1 MDLRAAVADITIMI
15 SKQLREAIEDDVTA
29 AYLNGARSAFADAP
43 GLGVKSYVQDEY
55 DLDDIRVLQN
65 NGPLGIALGQFERDL
80 NNEMN
85 KVIFEAAAL
94 QVVMASM
101 VDQVRAVANTQ
112 AWKLGRIARTEM
124 LNVFNEGRFR
134 GYAKAEEILG
144 DRFKYSLQI
153 INDSRTCGAHQAL
166 SGRLPAGGLFLDELI
181 LLQQSIGASFNMTL
195 TGKAL
200 LHPNQRTVLV
210 MVR

>member
-1 MDLRAAVADITIMI
+1 MI
-15 SKQLREAIEDDVTA
+15 SKQLREAIEDDVTD

-43 GLGVKSYVQDEY
+43 GLGVKSYEQDDY
-55 DLDDIRVLQN
+55 DLDDIRILQN
-65 NGPLGIALGQFERDL
+65 NGPLGMALGQFERDL

-94 QVVMASM
+94 EVVMSTM

-144 DRFKYSLQI
+144 DRFKYGLQI

-166 SGRLPAGGLFLDELI
+166 SGRIPAGGLFLDELI
-181 LLQQSIGASFNMTL
+181 QLQQSIGASFNMTL

>member
-1 MDLRAAVADITIMI
+1 MI
-15 SKQLREAIEDDVTA
+15 SKQLREAIEDDVTD
-29 AYLNGARSAFADAP
+29 AYLNGARSAYADAP
-43 GLGVKSYVQDEY
+43 SLGVKSYNRDEF
-55 DLDDIRVLQN
+55 DLEDIRILQN
-65 NGPLGIALGQFERDL
+65 SGPLGLALGNFENDL
-80 NNEMN
+80 NTEMN

-94 QVVMASM
+94 NVAMANM

-134 GYAKAEEILG
+134 GYAKAEDTLE

-153 INDSRTCGAHQAL
+153 INDNRTCGAHQEL
-166 SGRLPAGGLFLDELI
+166 SGRIPAGGLFLDELI
-181 LLQQSIGASFNMTL
+181 ELQQRIGAKYKFTL

>member
-1 MDLRAAVADITIMI
+1 MPTRTRI
-15 SKQLREAIEDDVTA
+15 SA
-29 AYLNGARSAFADAP
+29 ARSAYADAP
-43 GLGVKSYVQDEY
+43 GLGVKSYDRDEF
-55 DLDDIRVLQN
+55 DLEDIRILQH
-65 NGPLGIALGQFERDL
+65 NGPLGLALGNFERDL
-80 NNEMN
+80 TNEMN

-94 QVVMASM
+94 NVAMASM
-101 VDQVRAVANTQ
+101 VDQVRGVANTQ
-112 AWKLGRIARTEM
+112 AWKLGRVARTEM

-134 GYAKAEEILG
+134 GYAKAEQSLG

-153 INDSRTCGAHQAL
+153 INDSRTCGAHQEL
-166 SGRLPAGGLFLDELI
+166 SGRIPAGGMFLDELI
-181 LLQQSIGASFNMTL
+181 LLQQQIGASYNFTL

>member
-1 MDLRAAVADITIMI
+1 MI
-15 SKQLREAIEDDVTA
+15 SKQLREAIEDDVTD
-29 AYLNGARSAFADAP
+29 AYYNGARSAYADAP
-43 GLGVKSYVQDEY
+43 GLGVKSYNRDEF
-55 DLDDIRVLQN
+55 DLEEIRILQN
-65 NGPLGIALGQFERDL
+65 NGPLGLALGNFENDL
-80 NNEMN
+80 NTEMN
-85 KVIFEAAAL
+85 KVIFEAAATN
-94 QVVMASM
+94 VAMASM

-134 GYAKAEEILG
+134 GYAKAEQTLG

-153 INDSRTCGAHQAL
+153 INDNRTCGAHQEL
-166 SGRLPAGGLFLDELI
+166 SGRIPAGGLFLDELI
-181 LLQQSIGASFNMTL
+181 ELQQRIGAKYKFTL

>member
-1 MDLRAAVADITIMI
+1 MDLREAVSEVTLMI
-15 SKQLREAIEDDVTA
+15 SKQLREAIEDDVTD
-29 AYLNGARSAFADAP
+29 AYLNGARSAYADSP
-43 GLGVKSYVQDEY
+43 GLGRKSYTRDEF
-55 DLDDIRVLQN
+55 DLEEIRILQTS
-65 NGPLGIALGQFERDL
+65 GPLGLALGNFEQEL
-80 NNEMN
+80 NTEMN

-94 QVVMASM
+94 NVPMTSM
-101 VDQVRAVANTQ
+101 VDQVRGVANTQ

-134 GYAKAEEILG
+134 GYAKAEDLLEE
-144 DRFKYSLQI
+144 RFKYSLQI
-153 INDSRTCGAHQAL
+153 INDNRTCGAHQEL
-166 SGRLPAGGLFLDELI
+166 SGRIPADGMLLDDLIELR
-181 LLQQSIGASFNMTL
+181 QTIGAKYNFRL

>member
-1 MDLRAAVADITIMI
+1 MI
-15 SKQLREAIEDDVTA
+15 SKQLREAIQDDVTE
-29 AYLNGARSAFADAP
+29 AYLNGARSAYADAP
-43 GLGVKSYVQDEY
+43 GLGVKSYNRDEF
-55 DLDDIRVLQN
+55 DLEDIRILQH
-65 NGPLGIALGQFERDL
+65 NGPLGLALGNFERDL
-80 NNEMN
+80 TNEMN

-94 QVVMASM
+94 NVAMASM
-101 VDQVRAVANTQ
+101 VDQVRGVANTQ
-112 AWKLGRIARTEM
+112 AWKLGRVARTEM

-134 GYAKAEEILG
+134 GYAKAEQTLG

-153 INDSRTCGAHQAL
+153 INDSRTCGAHQEL
-166 SGRLPAGGLFLDELI
+166 SGRIPAGGMFLDELI
-181 LLQQSIGASFNMTL
+181 LLQQQIGASYNFTL

>member
-1 MDLRAAVADITIMI
+1 MI
-15 SKQLREAIEDDVTA
+15 SKQLREAIEDDVTD

-43 GLGVKSYVQDEY
+43 GLGVKSYVQDDY
-55 DLDDIRVLQN
+55 DLEDIRILQN
-65 NGPLGIALGQFERDL
+65 NGPLGMALGQFERDL

-112 AWKLGRIARTEM
+112 SWKLGRIARTEM

>member
-1 MDLRAAVADITIMI
+1 MI
-15 SKQLREAIEDDVTA
+15 SKQLKEAIEDDVTD

-43 GLGVKSYVQDEY
+43 GLGVKSYEQDDY
-55 DLDDIRVLQN
+55 DLDDIRILQN
-65 NGPLGIALGQFERDL
+65 NGPLGMALGQFERDL

-94 QVVMASM
+94 QVVMSTM

-144 DRFKYSLQI
+144 DRFKYGLQI
-153 INDSRTCGAHQAL
+153 INDSRTCGAHQEL
-166 SGRLPAGGLFLDELI
+166 SGRIPAGGLFLDELI
-181 LLQQSIGASFNMTL
+181 QLQQSIGASFNMTL

>member
-1 MDLRAAVADITIMI
+1 
-15 SKQLREAIEDDVTA
+15 
-29 AYLNGARSAFADAP
+29 
-43 GLGVKSYVQDEY
+43 
-55 DLDDIRVLQN
+55 
-65 NGPLGIALGQFERDL
+65 
-80 NNEMN
+80 MN

-94 QVVMASM
+94 NVAISSM
-101 VDQVRAVANTQ
+101 VDQVRGVANTQ

-134 GYAKAEEILG
+134 GYAKAEDTLG

-153 INDSRTCGAHQAL
+153 INDNRTCGAHQEL
-166 SGRLPAGGLFLDELI
+166 SGRIPAGGLFLDELI
-181 LLQQSIGASFNMTL
+181 ELQQRIGAKYKFTL

>member
-1 MDLRAAVADITIMI
+1 MI
-15 SKQLREAIEDDVTA
+15 SKQLREAIQDDVTD
-29 AYLNGARSAFADAP
+29 AYLNGARSAYADAP
-43 GLGVKSYVQDEY
+43 GLGVKSYDRDDY
-55 DLDDIRVLQN
+55 DLEDIRILQN
-65 NGPLGIALGQFERDL
+65 GGPLGLALGNFERDL

-94 QVVMASM
+94 NVAMANM
-101 VDQVRAVANTQ
+101 VNQVRAVANTQ

-134 GYAKAEEILG
+134 GYAKAEQTLG

-153 INDSRTCGAHQAL
+153 INDNRTCGAHQEL
-166 SGRLPAGGLFLDELI
+166 SGRIPAGGLFLDELI
-181 LLQQSIGASFNMTL
+181 ELQQRIGAKYKFTL

>member
-1 MDLRAAVADITIMI
+1 MI
-15 SKQLREAIEDDVTA
+15 SKQLREAIEDDVTD

-43 GLGVKSYVQDEY
+43 GLGVKSYEQDDY
-55 DLDDIRVLQN
+55 DLDDIRILQN
-65 NGPLGIALGQFERDL
+65 NGPLGMALGQFERDL

-94 QVVMASM
+94 EVVMSTM

-144 DRFKYSLQI
+144 DRFKYGLQI
-153 INDSRTCGAHQAL
+153 INDNRTCGAHQEL
-166 SGRLPAGGLFLDELI
+166 SGRIPAGGLFLDELI
-181 LLQQSIGASFNMTL
+181 QLQQSIGASFNMTL

>member
-1 MDLRAAVADITIMI
+1 MI
-15 SKQLREAIEDDVTA
+15 SKQLREAIEDDVTD

-43 GLGVKSYVQDEY
+43 GLGVKSYEQDDY
-55 DLDDIRVLQN
+55 DLDDIRILQN
-65 NGPLGIALGQFERDL
+65 NGPLGMALGKFEQDL

-85 KVIFEAAAL
+85 KGIFEAAAL
-94 QVVMASM
+94 EVVMSTM

-144 DRFKYSLQI
+144 DRFKYGLQI
-153 INDSRTCGAHQAL
+153 INDSRTCGAHQEL
-166 SGRLPAGGLFLDELI
+166 SGRNPAGGLFLDELI
-181 LLQQSIGASFNMTL
+181 QRQQSIGARFNMTL

-210 MVR
+210 MVS

>member
-1 MDLRAAVADITIMI
+1 MI
-15 SKQLREAIEDDVTA
+15 SKQLREAIQDDVTE
-29 AYLNGARSAFADAP
+29 AYLNGARSAYADAP
-43 GLGVKSYVQDEY
+43 GLGAKSYNRDEF
-55 DLDDIRVLQN
+55 DLEDIRILQN
-65 NGPLGIALGQFERDL
+65 NGPLGLALGNFERDL

-94 QVVMASM
+94 NVAMASM
-101 VDQVRAVANTQ
+101 VDQVRGVANTQ
-112 AWKLGRIARTEM
+112 AWKLGRVARTEM

-134 GYAKAEEILG
+134 GYAKAEQSLG

-153 INDSRTCGAHQAL
+153 INDSRTCGAHQEL
-166 SGRLPAGGLFLDELI
+166 SGRIPAGGMFLDELI
-181 LLQQSIGASFNMTL
+181 LLQQQIGASYNFTL

>member
-15 SKQLREAIEDDVTA
+15 SKQLREAIEDDVTD

-112 AWKLGRIARTEM
+112 SWKLGRIARTEM

-181 LLQQSIGASFNMTL
+181 QLQQSVGASFNMTL

>member
-1 MDLRAAVADITIMI
+1 MI
-15 SKQLREAIEDDVTA
+15 SKQLREAIQDDVTE
-29 AYLNGARSAFADAP
+29 AYLNGARSAYADAP
-43 GLGVKSYVQDEY
+43 GLGVKSYNRDAF
-55 DLDDIRVLQN
+55 DLEDIRNLQN
-65 NGPLGIALGQFERDL
+65 NGPLGLALGNFERDL

-94 QVVMASM
+94 NVAMASM
-101 VDQVRAVANTQ
+101 VDQVRGVANTQ
-112 AWKLGRIARTEM
+112 AWKLGRVARTEM

-134 GYAKAEEILG
+134 GYAKAEQSLG

-153 INDSRTCGAHQAL
+153 INDNRTCGAHQEL
-166 SGRLPAGGLFLDELI
+166 SGRIPAGGMFLDELI
-181 LLQQSIGASFNMTL
+181 LLQQQIGASYNFTL

>member
-1 MDLRAAVADITIMI
+1 MI
-15 SKQLREAIEDDVTA
+15 SKQLREAIADDVSD
-29 AYLNGARSAFADAP
+29 AYLNGAQSAYADAP
-43 GLGVKSYVQDEY
+43 GLGPKSYNRDDY
-55 DLDDIRVLQN
+55 DLEDIRILQN
-65 NGPLGIALGQFERDL
+65 NGPLGFALGKFEQDL

-94 QVVMASM
+94 NVVMATM
-101 VDQVRAVANTQ
+101 VNQVMAVANTQ
-112 AWKLGRIARTEM
+112 SWKLGRIARTEM

-144 DRFKYSLQI
+144 DRFKYGLQI
-153 INDSRTCGAHQAL
+153 INDSRTCGAHQEL
-166 SGRLPAGGLFLDELI
+166 SGRIPAGGLFLDELI
-181 LLQQSIGASFNMTL
+181 QLQQSIGASFNMTL

>member
-1 MDLRAAVADITIMI
+1 MI
-15 SKQLREAIEDDVTA
+15 SKQLREAIQDDVTE
-29 AYLNGARSAFADAP
+29 AYLNGARSAYADAP
-43 GLGVKSYVQDEY
+43 GLGVKSYDRDEF
-55 DLDDIRVLQN
+55 DLEDIRILQH
-65 NGPLGIALGQFERDL
+65 NGPLGLALGNFERDL
-80 NNEMN
+80 TNEMN

-94 QVVMASM
+94 NVAMASM
-101 VDQVRAVANTQ
+101 VDQVRGVANTQ
-112 AWKLGRIARTEM
+112 AWKLGRVARTEM

-134 GYAKAEEILG
+134 GYAKAEQSLG

-153 INDSRTCGAHQAL
+153 INDSRTCGAHQEL
-166 SGRLPAGGLFLDELI
+166 SGRIPAGGMFLDELI
-181 LLQQSIGASFNMTL
+181 LLQQQIGASYNFTL

>member
-1 MDLRAAVADITIMI
+1 MI
-15 SKQLREAIEDDVTA
+15 SKQLKEAIEDDVTD

-43 GLGVKSYVQDEY
+43 GLGVKSYEQDDY
-55 DLDDIRVLQN
+55 DLDDIRILQN
-65 NGPLGIALGQFERDL
+65 NGPLGMALGQFERDL

-94 QVVMASM
+94 EVVMSTM

-144 DRFKYSLQI
+144 DRFKYGLQI
-153 INDSRTCGAHQAL
+153 INDSRTCGAHQEL
-166 SGRLPAGGLFLDELI
+166 SGRIPAGGLFLDELI
-181 LLQQSIGASFNMTL
+181 QLQQSIGASFNMTL

>member
-1 MDLRAAVADITIMI
+1 MI
-15 SKQLREAIEDDVTA
+15 STQLREAIEDDVTD
-29 AYLNGARSAFADAP
+29 AYLNGARSAYADSP
-43 GLGVKSYVQDEY
+43 GLGKQSYNRDEF
-55 DLDDIRVLQN
+55 DLEDIRILQS
-65 NGPLGIALGQFERDL
+65 NGPLGLALGNFEQEL
-80 NNEMN
+80 NTEMN

-94 QVVMASM
+94 NVAISSM
-101 VDQVRAVANTQ
+101 VDQVRGVANTQ

-134 GYAKAEEILG
+134 GYAKAEDTLG

-153 INDSRTCGAHQAL
+153 INDNRTCGAHQEL
-166 SGRLPAGGLFLDELI
+166 SGRIPAGGLFLDELI
-181 LLQQSIGASFNMTL
+181 ELQQRIGAKYKFTL

-200 LHPNQRTVLV
+200 LHSNQRTVLV

>member
-1 MDLRAAVADITIMI
+1 MI
-15 SKQLREAIEDDVTA
+15 SKQLREAIEDDVTD
-29 AYLNGARSAFADAP
+29 AYLNGARSAYADAP
-43 GLGVKSYVQDEY
+43 GLGVKSYNRDDY
-55 DLDDIRVLQN
+55 DLEDIRILQN
-65 NGPLGIALGQFERDL
+65 NGPLGLALGNFEQDL
-80 NNEMN
+80 NTEMN
-85 KVIFEAAAL
+85 KVIFEAAATN
-94 QVVMASM
+94 VVMASM

-134 GYAKAEEILG
+134 GYAKAEQTLG

-153 INDSRTCGAHQAL
+153 INDSRTCGAHQEL
-166 SGRLPAGGLFLDELI
+166 SGRIPAGGMYLDDLI
-181 LLQQSIGASFNMTL
+181 QLQQSVGASYNFTL

>member
-1 MDLRAAVADITIMI
+1 MI
-15 SKQLREAIEDDVTA
+15 SKQLREAIQDDVTE
-29 AYLNGARSAFADAP
+29 AYLNGAQSAYADAP
-43 GLGVKSYVQDEY
+43 GLGVKSYNRDEF
-55 DLDDIRVLQN
+55 DLEDIRILQH
-65 NGPLGIALGQFERDL
+65 NGPLGLALGNFERDL
-80 NNEMN
+80 TNEMN

-94 QVVMASM
+94 NVAMASM
-101 VDQVRAVANTQ
+101 VDQVRGVANTQ
-112 AWKLGRIARTEM
+112 AWKLGRVARTEM

-134 GYAKAEEILG
+134 GYAKAEQTLG

-153 INDSRTCGAHQAL
+153 INDSRTCGAHQEL
-166 SGRLPAGGLFLDELI
+166 SGRIPAGGMFLDELI
-181 LLQQSIGASFNMTL
+181 LLQQQIGASYNFTL

>member
-1 MDLRAAVADITIMI
+1 MI

-112 AWKLGRIARTEM
+112 SWKLGRIARTEM

>member
-1 MDLRAAVADITIMI
+1 MI
-15 SKQLREAIEDDVTA
+15 SKQLREAIQDDVTE
-29 AYLNGARSAFADAP
+29 AYLNGARSAYADAP
-43 GLGVKSYVQDEY
+43 GLGVKSYNRDEF
-55 DLDDIRVLQN
+55 DLEDIRILQH
-65 NGPLGIALGQFERDL
+65 NGPLGLALGNFERDL
-80 NNEMN
+80 TNEMN

-94 QVVMASM
+94 NVAMASM
-101 VDQVRAVANTQ
+101 VDQVRGVANTQ
-112 AWKLGRIARTEM
+112 AWKLGRVARTEM

-134 GYAKAEEILG
+134 GYAKAEQSLG

-153 INDSRTCGAHQAL
+153 INDSRTCGAHQEL
-166 SGRLPAGGLFLDELI
+166 SGRIPAGGMFLDELI
-181 LLQQSIGASFNMTL
+181 LLQQQIGASYNFTL